1 MHLDELLARNGI
13 KFGIYKNG
21 HFREQLFPFEAI
33 PRIITKDDVAYLQA
47 GLIQRVNALNAFLK
61 DAYNDYSIVKDGNI
75 LEGFCFLFQRVSTS
89 AYRYSSTWRHL
100 CPHSRYRS
108 CSEKRRQLVCTGR

>member
-33 PRIITKDDVAYLQA
+33 PRIITKGDFAYLQA

-61 DAYNDYSIVKDGNI
+61 DAYSDYNIVKDGVI
-75 LEGFCFLFQRVSTS
+75 PEDSVFSSSGF
-89 AYRYSSTWRHL
+89 SSVI
-100 CPHSRYRS
+100 SRS
-108 CSEKRRQLVCTGR
+108 GNAS